1 MLLGIHVSKTNDI
14 LGHKATD
21 DISDAIKRDCKQ
33 LGINC
38 AQIFTHG
45 PQGHAA
51 VKINYEELIKKTS
64 DINLTVHSS
73 YPTIGIWKVKP
84 NNMHE
89 FLSKRAIGSIKSQL
103 SACKKAGAWGLVVHI
118 SKILP
123 QDAADTINAIKSIVK
138 KSGVKLVLEMVS
150 SKSDENKT
158 YETPE
163 KINRLTE
170 LLGPDENW
178 WGWCVDTAHLWG
190 AGVDIQ
196 TYDNMKKWLDG
207 IKHKEKILLFHL
219 NGSSA
224 IRASGQDIHE
234 IVFGAKDSIWREID
248 PYNSGARAVVEYA
261 KKYELPIICE
271 INRGSVEDYIMSIEK
286 LKELGSDA

>member
-21 DISDAIKRDCKQ
+21 DISDAIERDSKQ

-51 VKINYEELIKKTS
+51 VKIDYDLLIKKTA

-73 YPTIGIWKVKP
+73 YPTIGIWKVKQS
-84 NNMHE
+84 NINE
-89 FLSKRAIGSIKSQL
+89 FNSKRAINSIRAQL
-103 SACKKAGAWGLVVHI
+103 LACKKAHAWGLVLHI

-123 QDAADTINAIKSIVK
+123 DEAADTIRALKPMIKKI
-138 KSGVKLVLEMVS
+138 GVKLVLEMVS
-150 SKSDENKT
+150 SKADENKT

-170 LLGPDENW
+170 LLGPNENW

-190 AGVDIQ
+190 AGVNIQ
-196 TYDNMKKWLDG
+196 TYDNMKSWLDR
-207 IKHKEKILLFHL
+207 IKHKEKILMFHL

-224 IRASGQDIHE
+224 VRASGQDKHE
-234 IVFGAKDSIWREID
+234 IAFGAKDDIWHGID
-248 PYNSGARAVVEYA
+248 PQHSGVRAVVEYA
-261 KKYELPIICE
+261 NKYELPIICE
-271 INRGSVEDYIMSIEK
+271 INRGTVEDYIMSIEK
-286 LKELGSDA
+286 IKELGTQ

>member
-14 LGHKATD
+14 LGHKAAD
-21 DISDAIKRDCKQ
+21 DISEAIERDSKQ

-45 PQGHAA
+45 PQGYNA
-51 VKINYEELIKKTS
+51 VKIDYDLLVKKTS

-73 YPTIGIWKVKP
+73 YPTNGIWKVKK
-84 NNMHE
+84 NNEHE
-89 FLSKRAIGSIKSQL
+89 FASKRAINVVRSQVL
-103 SACKKAGAWGLVVHI
+103 ACKKAHAWGLVLHI

-123 QDAADTINAIKSIVK
+123 EEAADTILTLKPMIKKI
-138 KSGVKLVLEMVS
+138 GVKLILEMVS
-150 SKSDENKT
+150 SKSDANKT

-170 LLGPDENW
+170 LLGANENW

-196 TYDNMKKWLDG
+196 TYDNMKNWLDA
-207 IKHKEKILLFHL
+207 IHHKEKILMFHL

-224 IRASGQDIHE
+224 VRASGQDKHE
-234 IVFGAKDSIWREID
+234 IAFGAKDDIWHEIE
-248 PYNSGARAVVEYA
+248 PQNSGVRAVVEYA
-261 KKYELPIICE
+261 NKYELPIICE

-286 LKELGSDA
+286 IKELGAQ

>member
-21 DISDAIKRDCKQ
+21 DISDAIERDTKQ
-33 LGINC
+33 LGLNC

-51 VKINYEELIKKTS
+51 VKIDYPSLIKKTS
-64 DINLTVHSS
+64 DINLTVHSA
-73 YPTIGIWKVKP
+73 YPTIGIWKVKQS
-84 NNMHE
+84 NADE
-89 FLSKRAIGSIKSQL
+89 FTSKRAINGIRAQL
-103 SACKKAGAWGLVVHI
+103 LACKKARAWGLVLHI

-123 QDAADTINAIKSIVK
+123 NDAADTIKVLKPMIKKI
-138 KSGVKLVLEMVS
+138 GVKLVLEMVS
-150 SKSDENKT
+150 SKADENKT

-163 KINRLTE
+163 KINKLTD
-170 LLGPDENW
+170 LLGTDENW

-196 TYDNMKKWLDG
+196 SYDNMKNWLDR
-207 IKHKEKILLFHL
+207 IKNKEKIVMFHL

-224 IRASGQDIHE
+224 VRASGQDKHE
-234 IVFGAKDSIWREID
+234 IAFGAKDDIWRDIE
-248 PYNSGARAVVEYA
+248 PQNSGVRAIVEYA
-261 KKYELPIICE
+261 NKYELPMICE
-271 INRGSVEDYIMSIEK
+271 INRGTVEDYIMSIEK
-286 LKELGSDA
+286 IKELGK